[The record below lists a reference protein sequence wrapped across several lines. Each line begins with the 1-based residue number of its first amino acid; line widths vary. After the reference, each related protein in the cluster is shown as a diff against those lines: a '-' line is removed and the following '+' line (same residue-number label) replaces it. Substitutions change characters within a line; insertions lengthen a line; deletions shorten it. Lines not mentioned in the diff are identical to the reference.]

1 MKKSI
6 ALFSVLMVLHGGC
19 GFGRKLVNGGEVV
32 MQARTERVALEIT
45 NDLLFCQVTIEGR
58 PYTFI
63 LDTGAP
69 TVISMELYEALGL
82 KEERA
87 LRVVDSQKN
96 KAKQIISVIPSLR
109 LGNMEF
115 RNIACLAIDLKAMS
129 TACFGIDGFI
139 GANLLSELIWQFD
152 YANKEAIASRDITA
166 FGVDTFDLALAFHED
181 NKKTP
186 KVKGEVNGRKL
197 SFTFDTGSSGCVSLF
212 NDYAHHMEATNG
224 ERFITSY
231 GSGALG
237 IYGAAANERMF
248 TMKQAVTLDGR
259 TFEHQLIEGGK
270 SNLLGN
276 RFLKDHL
283 FVLDWSTRRVYLD
296 RRPSAAPQ
304 VMEGFGMWYRFE
316 EGRARVVEVVE
327 GRSIPVQ
334 VGDEVLRIDTTDLV
348 GPSAEDVCRYQ
359 LNKVER
365 DKDRIHMRLVRGS
378 DTLEVDLERQVFI
391 E

>member
-45 NDLLFCQVTIEGR
+45 NDLLFCQVVIEGR
-58 PYTFI
+58 PYKFI

-115 RNIACLAIDLKAMS
+115 RNIACVAIDLKAMS

-186 KVKGEVNGRKL
+186 KVNGEVNGRKL
-197 SFTFDTGSSGCVSLF
+197 SFTFDTGSSGHVSVF

>member
-45 NDLLFCQVTIEGR
+45 NDLLFCQVVIEGR
-58 PYTFI
+58 PYKFI

-87 LRVVDSQKN
+87 LKVVDSQKN
-96 KAKQIISVIPSLR
+96 KAKQILSVIPSLR

-139 GANLLSELIWQFD
+139 GANLLSELIWKFD
-152 YANKEAIASRDITA
+152 YTNKEAIASRDITA

-186 KVKGEVNGRKL
+186 KVNGEVNGRKL
-197 SFTFDTGSSGCVSLF
+197 SFTFDTGSSGHVSVF

-348 GPSAEDVCRYQ
+348 GLSAEDVCRYQ

>member
-45 NDLLFCQVTIEGR
+45 NDLLFCQVVIEGR
-58 PYTFI
+58 PYKFI

-96 KAKQIISVIPSLR
+96 KAKQILSVIPSLR

-139 GANLLSELIWQFD
+139 GANLLSELIWKFD

-186 KVKGEVNGRKL
+186 KVNGEVNGRKL
-197 SFTFDTGSSGCVSLF
+197 SFTFDTGSSGHVSVF

>member
-32 MQARTERVALEIT
+32 MQARTERVALEIK

-87 LRVVDSQKN
+87 LKVVDSQKN

-115 RNIACLAIDLKAMS
+115 RNIACVAIDLKAMS

-186 KVKGEVNGRKL
+186 KVNGEVNGRKL
-197 SFTFDTGSSGCVSLF
+197 SFTFDTGSSGHVSVF

>member
-1 MKKSI
+1 
-6 ALFSVLMVLHGGC
+6 
-19 GFGRKLVNGGEVV
+19 
-32 MQARTERVALEIT
+32 
-45 NDLLFCQVTIEGR
+45 
-58 PYTFI
+58 
-63 LDTGAP
+63 
-69 TVISMELYEALGL
+69 MELYEALGL

-87 LRVVDSQKN
+87 LKVVDSQKN
-96 KAKQIISVIPSLR
+96 KAKQILSVIPSLR

-186 KVKGEVNGRKL
+186 KVNGEVNGRKL
-197 SFTFDTGSSGCVSLF
+197 SFTFDTGSSGHVSVF

>member
-45 NDLLFCQVTIEGR
+45 NDLLFCQVVIEGR
-58 PYTFI
+58 PYKFI

-96 KAKQIISVIPSLR
+96 KAKQILSVIPSLR

-115 RNIACLAIDLKAMS
+115 RNIACVAIDLKAMS

-186 KVKGEVNGRKL
+186 KVNGEVNGRKL
-197 SFTFDTGSSGCVSLF
+197 SFTFDTGSSGHVSVF

>member
-32 MQARTERVALEIT
+32 MQARTERVALEIK

-87 LRVVDSQKN
+87 LKVVDSQKN
-96 KAKQIISVIPSLR
+96 KAKQILSVIPSLR

-186 KVKGEVNGRKL
+186 KVNGEVNGRKL
-197 SFTFDTGSSGCVSLF
+197 SFTFDTGSSGHVSVF

>member
-45 NDLLFCQVTIEGR
+45 NDLLFCQVVIEGR
-58 PYTFI
+58 PYKFI

-87 LRVVDSQKN
+87 LKVVDSQKN

-115 RNIACLAIDLKAMS
+115 RNIACVAIDLKAMS

-186 KVKGEVNGRKL
+186 KVNGEVNGRKL
-197 SFTFDTGSSGCVSLF
+197 SFTFDTGSSGHVSVF

-348 GPSAEDVCRYQ
+348 GLSAEDVCRYQ

>member
-1 MKKSI
+1 
-6 ALFSVLMVLHGGC
+6 
-19 GFGRKLVNGGEVV
+19 
-32 MQARTERVALEIT
+32 
-45 NDLLFCQVTIEGR
+45 
-58 PYTFI
+58 
-63 LDTGAP
+63 
-69 TVISMELYEALGL
+69 
-82 KEERA
+82 
-87 LRVVDSQKN
+87 
-96 KAKQIISVIPSLR
+96 
-109 LGNMEF
+109 
-115 RNIACLAIDLKAMS
+115 
-129 TACFGIDGFI
+129 
-139 GANLLSELIWQFD
+139 
-152 YANKEAIASRDITA
+152 
-166 FGVDTFDLALAFHED
+166 
-181 NKKTP
+181 
-186 KVKGEVNGRKL
+186 
-197 SFTFDTGSSGCVSLF
+197 
-212 NDYAHHMEATNG
+212 MEATNG

>member
-45 NDLLFCQVTIEGR
+45 NDLLFCQVVIEGR
-58 PYTFI
+58 PYKFI

-96 KAKQIISVIPSLR
+96 KAKQILSVIPSLR

-186 KVKGEVNGRKL
+186 KVNGEVNGRKL
-197 SFTFDTGSSGCVSLF
+197 SFTFDTGSSGHVSVF

>member
-32 MQARTERVALEIT
+32 MQARTERVALEIK

-87 LRVVDSQKN
+87 LKVVDSQKN

-115 RNIACLAIDLKAMS
+115 RNIACVAIDLKAMS

-186 KVKGEVNGRKL
+186 KVNGEVNGRKL
-197 SFTFDTGSSGCVSLF
+197 SFTFDTGSSGHVSVF

-348 GPSAEDVCRYQ
+348 GLSAEDVCRYQ

-365 DKDRIHMRLVRGS
+365 DKDRTHMRLVRGS